1 MNVSKILR
9 RSKSSKLRHSLDTTV
24 IRSSN
29 ELAKRYKDL
38 GIEHVDGVWNRKHL
52 KNFDAARFRADSIYV
67 WQTRQFQEINYYLTY
82 LYTLEIDK
90 LGLIGRLQES
100 GDYGVETFSFDNYK
114 VSRDLMDSVIE
125 INYLNDVLSLSN
137 QQDLHILDIGAGYGR
152 FAHRILE
159 TFPESNVTCIDA
171 IPLSTCISRIYL
183 DSFIQTNQAI
193 VHDLE
198 SLNKVK
204 PKEFN
209 LAVNIH
215 SFSEMSLKS
224 VKFWINFLVKIEVE
238 YLFIVPNGPE
248 LALNDGTNFGLLLQ
262 QAGFEILGR
271 REKYHFGE
279 YSKFAIYPS
288 TYYLLHRTR

>member
-1 MNVSKILR
+1 MNVSKIFK
-9 RSKSSKLRHSLDTTV
+9 RSIDTNLDENLNSTLIRTSK
-24 IRSSN
+24 
-29 ELAKRYKDL
+29 ELATRYKNL

-52 KNFDAARFRADSIYV
+52 RNFDIARFRADSIYV
-67 WQTRQFQEINYYLTY
+67 WQTRQFQEVNYYLTY
-82 LYTLEIDK
+82 LYTMEIDK

-100 GDYGVETFSFDNYK
+100 GHYGVESFTFDNRK

-125 INYLNDVLSLSN
+125 INYLNDVLSLFK
-137 QQDLHILDIGAGYGR
+137 QQNLHILDIGAGYGR

-159 TFPESNVTCIDA
+159 SFPESNVTCIDA

-183 DSFIQTNQAI
+183 DKFIQTNQAT

-198 SLNKVK
+198 SLNEIK

-224 VKFWINFLVKIEVE
+224 VIFWINYLVKNEVE
-238 YLFIVPNGPE
+238 FLFIVPNGPD
-248 LALNDGTNFGLLLQ
+248 LALNDGTNFGQLLH
-262 QAGFEILGR
+262 QAGYKILDK
-271 REKYHFGE
+271 REKYYIGD

-288 TYYLLHRTR
+288 TYYLLQRTK

>member
-1 MNVSKILR
+1 MNVSKILK
-9 RSKSSKLRHSLDTTV
+9 RSKNSKPRHSLNTTVIKSSK
-24 IRSSN
+24 

-38 GIEHVDGVWNRKHL
+38 GIEHIDGVWNRKHL
-52 KNFDAARFRADSIYV
+52 KNFDVARFRADSIYV

-82 LYTLEIDK
+82 LYILEIDK
-90 LGLIGRLQES
+90 LGLLGRLQES
-100 GDYGVETFSFDNYK
+100 GDYGVETFSFENGK

-125 INYLNDVLSLSN
+125 INYLNDLLSLSN
-137 QQDLHILDIGAGYGR
+137 QQDLQILDIGAGYGR

-159 TFPESNVTCIDA
+159 SFPESNVTCIDA

-183 DSFIQTNQAI
+183 GSFIQSKRAT

-198 SLNKVK
+198 SLNEVK
-204 PKEFN
+204 PKKFN

-224 VKFWINFLVKIEVE
+224 VKFWINFLVKNEVE
-238 YLFIVPNGPE
+238 FLFVVPNGPE

-262 QAGFEILGR
+262 QAGFEILDR

-288 TYYLLHRTR
+288 TYYLLQKTK

>member
-1 MNVSKILR
+1 MNVSKIFKQSKNSKPRHSLNTTVI
-9 RSKSSKLRHSLDTTV
+9 KSSK
-24 IRSSN
+24 

-38 GIEHVDGVWNRKHL
+38 GIEHIDGVWNRQHL
-52 KNFDAARFRADSIYV
+52 KNFDVARFRADSIYV

-82 LYTLEIDK
+82 LYILEIDK
-90 LGLIGRLQES
+90 LGLLGRLQEL
-100 GDYGVETFSFDNYK
+100 GDYGVETFSFENGK

-137 QQDLHILDIGAGYGR
+137 QQDLQILDIGAGYGR

-159 TFPESNVTCIDA
+159 SFPESNVTCIDA

-183 DSFIQTNQAI
+183 GSFIQSKRAT

-198 SLNKVK
+198 SLNEVK

-224 VKFWINFLVKIEVE
+224 VKFWINFLVKNEVE
-238 YLFIVPNGPE
+238 FLFVVPNGPE

-262 QAGFEILGR
+262 QAGFEILDR

-288 TYYLLHRTR
+288 TYYLLQKTK

>member
-1 MNVSKILR
+1 LNTTVI
-9 RSKSSKLRHSLDTTV
+9 KSSK
-24 IRSSN
+24 

-38 GIEHVDGVWNRKHL
+38 GIEHIDGVWNRKHL
-52 KNFDAARFRADSIYV
+52 KNFDVARFRADSIYV

-82 LYTLEIDK
+82 LYILEIDK
-90 LGLIGRLQES
+90 LGLLGRLQES
-100 GDYGVETFSFDNYK
+100 GDYGVETFSFENGK

-125 INYLNDVLSLSN
+125 IHYLNDVLSLSN
-137 QQDLHILDIGAGYGR
+137 QQDLQILDIGAGYGR

-159 TFPESNVTCIDA
+159 SFPESNVTCIDA

-183 DSFIQTNQAI
+183 GSFIQSKRAT

-198 SLNKVK
+198 SLNEVK
-204 PKEFN
+204 PKKFN

-224 VKFWINFLVKIEVE
+224 VKFWINFLVKNEVE
-238 YLFIVPNGPE
+238 FLFVVPNGPE

-262 QAGFEILGR
+262 QAGFEILDR

-288 TYYLLHRTR
+288 TYYLLQKTK